1 VRGGILSIIL
11 IGTLAAGAAAQVSP
25 HLPAELSTPP
35 PAPSPRA
42 PAPPTVAQT
51 SPSSAPVTAKVAGVE
66 DVRWVEEGK
75 TGKIVIRL
83 DAPVNYRAVSTREYI
98 LIDIWRAREARW
110 QTTAVHHPYVRRIRV
125 RQYTPQ
131 LARVYIDLKR
141 PARYKTFVRGDPHQ
155 ITVVVIPPWMATVKL
170 PPSIA
175 YEKFRTPT
183 GRGTTAVHVLRVD
196 PSSPAIQIRPVLAG
210 DVDLGTE
217 TTSVIATR
225 YDALAGING
234 GFFAGSGSPLG
245 MIVIDGKLISAPL
258 PKRTVFAISRN
269 GQPVIAAFEFNGR
282 VLTEDR
288 TALWVS
294 AVNRPPHAGG
304 VAVYTPEYGPL
315 TPDLGV
321 GALVRNDVIQAF
333 FNGRTLIPDDGY
345 VLTANRADAALLT
358 GHLTLGGQVTL
369 RLQVSPD
376 VEVLSALGGGPRLV
390 KDGRAQVPF
399 AWEWFT
405 LRFHDTRAPR
415 TAVGITAARK
425 LLFVTVDGRST
436 RNTGMT
442 LRELAALMV
451 QLGAVEAMNLDGG
464 GSATMVVGGRIVNE
478 PSDGRERPIGSAL
491 LVLRAAP

>member
-1 VRGGILSIIL
+1 
-11 IGTLAAGAAAQVSP
+11 
-25 HLPAELSTPP
+25 
-35 PAPSPRA
+35 
-42 PAPPTVAQT
+42 
-51 SPSSAPVTAKVAGVE
+51 
-66 DVRWVEEGK
+66 
-75 TGKIVIRL
+75 
-83 DAPVNYRAVSTREYI
+83 
-98 LIDIWRAREARW
+98 
-110 QTTAVHHPYVRRIRV
+110 
-125 RQYTPQ
+125 
-131 LARVYIDLKR
+131 
-141 PARYKTFVRGDPHQ
+141 
-155 ITVVVIPPWMATVKL
+155 
-170 PPSIA
+170 
-175 YEKFRTPT
+175 
-183 GRGTTAVHVLRVD
+183 
-196 PSSPAIQIRPVLAG
+196 
-210 DVDLGTE
+210 
-217 TTSVIATR
+217 
-225 YDALAGING
+225 
-234 GFFAGSGSPLG
+234 
-245 MIVIDGKLISAPL
+245 
-258 PKRTVFAISRN
+258 
-269 GQPVIAAFEFNGR
+269 VIAAFEFNGR

-304 VAVYTPEYGPL
+304 IAVYTPEYGPL
-315 TPDLGV
+315 TPELGV
-321 GALVRNDVIQAF
+321 AALVRNDIVQAF

-358 GHLTLGGQVTL
+358 GHLSLGGRVTL

-376 VEVLSALGGGPRLV
+376 LEVLSALGGGPRLV
-390 KDGRAQVPF
+390 KEGRPQVPF

-415 TAVGITAARK
+415 TAIGITAAGK

>member
-1 VRGGILSIIL
+1 MRRGILSIVL

-25 HLPAELSTPP
+25 PLSTGLSTPP
-35 PAPSPRA
+35 PAQSAQA
-42 PAPPTVAQT
+42 PTPPTVAQS
-51 SPSSAPVTAKVAGVE
+51 SPSSGPVTAKVATVE
-66 DVRWVEEGK
+66 DVQWIDEGQ

-83 DAPVNYRAVSTREYI
+83 DAAVNYRAVSTREYI
-98 LIDIWRAREARW
+98 LIDVWRAREAQWR
-110 QTTAVHHPYVRRIRV
+110 TTAVHHHYVRRLRV

-141 PARYKTFVRGDPHQ
+141 PARYKTFVRTDPHQ
-155 ITVVVIPPWMATVKL
+155 ITVMVIPPWMATVKL

-175 YEKFRTPT
+175 YEKFRVPS
-183 GRGTTAVHVLRVD
+183 GNGSSAVHVLRVN
-196 PSSPAIQIRPVLAG
+196 PNSRSIQIRPVLAG
-210 DVDLGTE
+210 DVDLGKE

-234 GFFAGSGSPLG
+234 GFFGGSGSPLG

-258 PKRTVFAISRN
+258 PKRTVFAISRS

-282 VLTEDR
+282 VVTEDR

-315 TPDLGV
+315 SPDLGV
-321 GALVRNDVIQAF
+321 AALVRNDVVQAF
-333 FNGRTLIPDDGY
+333 FNGRTLIPEDGY

-358 GHLTLGGQVTL
+358 GHLTLGGRVTL
-369 RLQVSPD
+369 RMQVSPD
-376 VEVLSALGGGPRLV
+376 LEVLSALGGGPRLV
-390 KDGRAQVPF
+390 KNGQAQVPF

-415 TAVGITAARK
+415 TAIGITAAGK
-425 LLFVTVDGRST
+425 LLFVTVDGRSG

-451 QLGAVEAMNLDGG
+451 QLGAMEAMNLDGG

>member
-1 VRGGILSIIL
+1 MWRGVVVVILV
-11 IGTLAAGAAAQVSP
+11 GVLAAGAGAQVSP
-25 HLPAELSTPP
+25 HLPAGFLTPAPVRVAQSSPPPPP
-35 PAPSPRA
+35 PAAS
-42 PAPPTVAQT
+42 T
-51 SPSSAPVTAKVAGVE
+51 PVTAKVAVVQ
-66 DVRWVEEGK
+66 DVRWIDEGK
-75 TGKIVIRL
+75 IGKVVISL
-83 DAPVNYRAVSTREYI
+83 DGPANFRAVSTSEYV
-98 LIDIWRAREARW
+98 LIDIWRAGEARW
-110 QTTAVHHPYVRRIRV
+110 RTTAVQHPYVRRLRV

-131 LARVYIDLKR
+131 LARVYIDLKQ
-141 PARYKTFVRGDPHQ
+141 PARYKTFVRTDPHQ
-155 ITVVVIPPWMATVKL
+155 ITVLVIPPWMATVKL
-170 PPSIA
+170 PLSLA
-175 YEKFRTPT
+175 YEKFRADT

-210 DVDLGTE
+210 DVDLGAE

-234 GFFAGSGSPLG
+234 GYFGGSGRPLG

-258 PKRTVFAISRN
+258 PKRTVFAISRT
-269 GQPVIAAFEFNGR
+269 GQPVIGAFEFNGH
-282 VLTEDR
+282 VVTPDQ

-294 AVNRPPHAGG
+294 AVNRPPHAQG

-321 GALVRNDVIQAF
+321 AVLVRHDVVEAF
-333 FNGRTLIPDDGY
+333 FNGRTLIPEDGY

-358 GHLTLGGQVTL
+358 GHLGLGQRITL
-369 RLQVSPD
+369 RLQIHPNVD
-376 VEVLSALGGGPRLV
+376 VLNALGGGPRLV
-390 KDGRAQVPF
+390 KNGQAQVPF

-415 TAVGITAARK
+415 TAVGFTSAGK
-425 LLFVTVDGRST
+425 LIFVTVDGRSA

-442 LRELAALMV
+442 LRELADLMV
-451 QLGAVEAMNLDGG
+451 RLGAVEAMNLDGG

-491 LVLRAAP
+491 LVLRGAP